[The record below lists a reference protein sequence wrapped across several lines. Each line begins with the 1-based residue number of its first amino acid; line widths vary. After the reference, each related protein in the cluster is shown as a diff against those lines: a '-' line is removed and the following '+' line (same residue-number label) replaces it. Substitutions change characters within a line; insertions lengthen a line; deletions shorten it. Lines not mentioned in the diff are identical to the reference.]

1 MTVLTDDRHLLALL
15 PEQQF
20 TSEETAKILGICK
33 TTVWRLTER
42 GELPAIGSGRLKRYA
57 LRDIRAYQERHRR

>member
-1 MTVLTDDRHLLALL
+1 MTVLTDDRPPLAPM
-15 PEQQF
+15 PEQQYS
-20 TSEETAKILGICK
+20 TEETAKILGVCK

-57 LRDIRAYQERHRR
+57 LRDIRAYQERTRR